1 MALFG
6 DSTFIEVIEL
16 NEISGQVK
24 FSTTGI
30 RVTKREK
37 DTEID
42 TRGRKMIER
51 HREETAVYKPGRE
64 AGN

>member
-1 MALFG
+1 ML
-6 DSTFIEVIEL
+6 
-16 NEISGQVK
+16 VK
-24 FSTTGI
+24 YY